1 MNMMSGERIV
11 YILLRSMIQQKVLMI
26 LHILATGESGWDGNT
41 SLDAIAY
48 DLKMN
53 GSKKLAAKIQSIFE
67 GKVSNGFKNHSLK
80 NLI

>member
-26 LHILATGESGWDGNT
+26 LHILATGESGWEGIE

-48 DLKMN
+48 D
-53 GSKKLAAKIQSIFE
+53 FE
-67 GKVSNGFKNHSLK
+67 GKVV
-80 NLI
+80 

>member
-1 MNMMSGERIV
+1 M
-11 YILLRSMIQQKVLMI
+11 LLTFYDSAEGTDDIAHSSNWSNL
-26 LHILATGESGWDGNT
+26 DGMGIE

-53 GSKKLAAKIQSIFE
+53 GSKKLAAKLQSIFE
-67 GKVSNGFKNHSLK
+67 GTTKRGFKNHSLK